1 MLEERFAA
9 LANDYL
15 AASGL
20 PTDAS
25 GPPNPM
31 SAVSMRSP
39 PTGRDSA
46 AHHGPYEGRLR
57 LGTLP
62 TLSPIE
68 KPPPVVG
75 LRWVG

>member
-15 AASGL
+15 ATSDS
-20 PTDAS
+20 PTDVS
-25 GPPNPM
+25 GRPNPM

-39 PTGRDSA
+39 RTRRDSA
-46 AHHGPYEGRLR
+46 AHRGPSQGRLG
-57 LGTLP
+57 LGTPP